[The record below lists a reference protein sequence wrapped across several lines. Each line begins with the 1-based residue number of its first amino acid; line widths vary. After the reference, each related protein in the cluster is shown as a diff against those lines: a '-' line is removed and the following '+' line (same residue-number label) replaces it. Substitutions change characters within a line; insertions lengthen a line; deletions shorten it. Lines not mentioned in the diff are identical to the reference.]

1 VSSAAADEEPH
12 RIAGSAMLK
21 LQHSIRKQT
30 LHIETE
36 SEALALALQ
45 PRVSD
50 INRRYFLPVIER
62 LLIEFSV
69 PGRQIKIV
77 KLDVDLGELPFARFA
92 EAAAERLDQEF
103 RRALIETLRQQ
114 DEGPTVL
121 HRSQPEQTSHLE
133 LFEHYLLRG
142 TLPFWAPHA
151 ETLTFE
157 EMLLKLAA
165 DDPAGLIAMITKH
178 GRQKH
183 VLERL
188 VLQLAE
194 ATLQYLV
201 RLLEPEHARLIIAYL
216 LDLRNIHHVEPV
228 FPVSDKKFSNIIWV
242 VVLSYVV
249 EEPGSQFNRRS
260 FVKGLF
266 QKMAR
271 SEGLEYTQIMA
282 MVHRGL
288 QETQKRR
295 SLDASLTAVIS
306 ELVQELNPDTRLES
320 ATLADTSQAVLRTE
334 ELRLEPNASPDADHR
349 RQLARTSRLKLLEH
363 CLLHDTLP
371 FRALHRPSFSFAGL
385 VAELAGEDPSGLVA
399 LIRKHPQPERVLE
412 RLVLQ
417 LGETL
422 RRRLLQLLAGEHAEL
437 MVAYLTD
444 LRKIHGVQP
453 LGLLGAER
461 FTRRLW
467 LTVLSYA
474 LHAPASQFDRKSFV
488 RSLLQSVARS
498 EGREYGE
505 ILEMV
510 RLSAQADV
518 KNGPLESSLVA
529 VITELAGE
537 LDEARF
543 REKAETKDNSQT
555 LLQALASDFTNRTDD
570 AGDRV
575 GDAVACLDFYL
586 SMEQETDRKAWLD
599 HNGRRG
605 LLPYLAVHDPSR
617 TRQLIVGLAAR
628 SEPGLPSVVHRLLQA
643 FPPVDLL
650 AVLANEHGEF
660 ITRLI
665 AVVCKAGAQAPH
677 AGLVQPDTLGRA
689 LWQTALDYLLREPAG
704 RWDRRIIVCQVV
716 EVGAERFGVSP
727 GSLAGMAASALGRA
741 AGTVEASLAQSIER
755 LARTL
760 DHRRHQRA
768 GQGRPAQ
775 AFFARYDQVE
785 VLRYYLRYGVLPW
798 SALLRDPDLT
808 AGSAIAALPELP
820 RSLLSHVFA
829 GDHADDQLRVL
840 LRAVRMMPEECL
852 ERLLLRLYPQ
862 LAYDDSPFRLAVS
875 AFAAQAE
882 DKHVFYA
889 QFLAATLNGDSLD
902 LEQLAASALVQVRA
916 AAPVRPADPAR
927 WEAHAQKSAIA
938 NQLRFGKTARAGG
951 PTLAVLLHALIATH
965 PEDARNFCRALRS
978 TPGLAAELIRHC
990 NPALFDR
997 LLELL
1002 CPGESATLRALLQKL
1017 SAIPVTYLSCS
1028 AESMREVIFDEVI
1041 RLEEGKSRAV
1051 AFLFARVIRKLFATP
1066 LHEEVRQWLL
1076 PGTAAWT
1083 ASVELPIA
1091 QVNAFASS
1099 IAGSA
1104 QEQAPSPKSP
1114 VLRDEVLAILDGER
1128 FEPNVPGNRQ
1138 KTVGPR
1144 GPALLSDDAFQHALI
1159 VTLENYPEEIY
1170 ASVMRTVENQVRR
1183 EHWAETLPETALA
1196 RLTYLL
1202 EPRMHRTLL
1211 DAAEVLASAWPA
1223 AAPSLSTAFA
1233 GRKLFW
1239 TFLLEFFARTTAPG
1253 RSVKRLVE
1261 FFFEYTAVRC
1271 HAALLAAPDR
1281 LRVGTKLLEH
1291 AGHLANAGGRA
1302 NLHAILQRNR
1312 NRLLSSWEGSSLS
1325 LVTPTANL
1333 KRRPTPSADE
1343 SGRPHRRSIKTAFS
1357 MPVEPDDEVT
1367 AAPIYIDNAG
1377 LVLSGPFL
1385 PHLFQTLDWLDS
1397 GHEGRAGLRDHDA
1410 ISRAVHLLQYLVDGR
1425 TSAPEPLLVL
1435 NKILCGVPPSA
1446 PIAGEIE
1453 PTDRE
1458 REICERLLRAMIENW
1473 KSISNT
1479 SIAGLQETF
1488 LQRDGRLE
1496 RSDEG
1501 WKLRVQRKT
1510 VDVLVDQ
1517 IPWSISLIYHRWMPQ
1532 PLYVE
1537 W

>member
-1 VSSAAADEEPH
+1 
-12 RIAGSAMLK
+12 MLK

-30 LHIETE
+30 LHIQTE

-45 PRVSD
+45 PRVGD
-50 INRRYFLPVIER
+50 VNRRYFLPAIER
-62 LLIEFSV
+62 LFNEFSV
-69 PGRQIKIV
+69 PGRQVKIA
-77 KLDVDLGELPFARFA
+77 KLEVDLGELPLAYFDDV
-92 EAAAERLDQEF
+92 AAERFDREL
-103 RRALIETLRQQ
+103 RRALAAALREQP
-114 DEGPTVL
+114 ESPSANN
-121 HRSQPEQTSHLE
+121 HSQPEQTSHLE
-133 LFEHYLLRG
+133 LLEHYLLKG
-142 TLPFWAPHA
+142 TLPFWAPRA
-151 ETLTFE
+151 ETFAFE
-157 EMLLKLAA
+157 ELLLKLAA

-178 GRQKH
+178 GRQKR

-201 RLLEPEHARLIIAYL
+201 RLLEPKHAALIIAYL

-228 FPVSDKKFSNIIWV
+228 LPVSDKKFSDISWV
-242 VVLSYVV
+242 VVLSYLV

-260 FVKGLF
+260 FVAGLF
-266 QKMAR
+266 QRMAR
-271 SEGLEYTQIMA
+271 SEGVEYTQVMA
-282 MVHRGL
+282 MVHRSL
-288 QETQKRR
+288 QETEKRR
-295 SLDASLTAVIS
+295 PLEASLTAVIN
-306 ELVQELNPDTRLES
+306 ELVHELNPDSWSES
-320 ATLADTSQAVLRTE
+320 ATLADTSPAELRTE
-334 ELRLEPNASPDADHR
+334 ELRREPYASPDADYR
-349 RQLARTSRLKLLEH
+349 RQLRQTSRLKLLEH

-371 FRALHRPSFSFAGL
+371 FRAIGRPSFSFAGL
-385 VAELAGEDPSGLVA
+385 VAELADEDPGSLIA
-399 LIRKHPQPERVLE
+399 LIRKHAQQERVLE

-437 MVAYLTD
+437 IVAYAVD
-444 LRKIHGVQP
+444 LRKIHRVQP
-453 LGLLGAER
+453 LCLLGADP
-461 FTRRLW
+461 FACCLW
-467 LTVLSYA
+467 LAALSYG
-474 LHAPASQFDRKSFV
+474 LHASGSQFNRKSFV
-488 RSLLQSVARS
+488 RSLLQSVAQSDARA
-498 EGREYGE
+498 YDE
-505 ILEMV
+505 IIEMV
-510 RLSAQADV
+510 RLSAPEVV
-518 KNGPLESSLVA
+518 KNSPLGSSLLA
-529 VITELAGE
+529 VIAELTGE
-537 LDEARF
+537 LDEARS
-543 REKAETKDNSQT
+543 REKAETKDISQA
-555 LLQALASDFTNRTDD
+555 LLQAQALASDFTDRADH

-575 GDAVACLDFYL
+575 GDALACLDFYL
-586 SMEQETDRKAWLD
+586 STKQGTARQAWLEQ
-599 HNGRRG
+599 NGRRG
-605 LLPYLAVHDPSR
+605 LLHYLAVHEPAR

-628 SEPGLPSVVHRLLQA
+628 SEPGLPSVVHCLLQA
-643 FPPVDLL
+643 FPSVDLL
-650 AVLANEHGEF
+650 AVLTNEHEEF
-660 ITRLI
+660 ITGLI
-665 AVVCKAGAQAPH
+665 AVVCNAGARLPP
-677 AGLVQPDTLGRA
+677 AGLVQFEALSRA
-689 LWQTALDYLLREPAG
+689 LWQQALECLLREPSG
-704 RWDRRIIVCQVV
+704 RWDRQRIVRQVV
-716 EVGAERFGVSP
+716 EAGAERLGVSP
-727 GSLAGMAASALGRA
+727 GSLAGVAASALGRG
-741 AGTVEASLAQSIER
+741 AGAVEVSLAQSLER

-760 DHRRHQRA
+760 DYRRDNRA
-768 GQGRPAQ
+768 GQARTGQ

-852 ERLLLRLYPQ
+852 ERLLLRLHPQ
-862 LAYDDSPFRLAVS
+862 VGHADSPFRSAVS
-875 AFAAQAE
+875 AFAAQTE

-889 QFLAATLNGDSLD
+889 QLLAATLNGDSLD

-916 AAPVRPADPAR
+916 VEPLLPADPVR
-927 WEAHAQKSAIA
+927 WDAQAQKSAIA
-938 NQLRFGKTARAGG
+938 NQLRFGKTATAGG
-951 PTLAVLLHALIATH
+951 PTLVVLLHALIATH
-965 PEDARNFCRALRS
+965 PEDARNFCRALRN
-978 TPGLAAELIRHC
+978 TPRLAAELIRHC

-1017 SAIPVTYLSCS
+1017 SAIPVTYLACS
-1028 AESMREVIFDEVI
+1028 AESTRQVIFDEVI
-1041 RLEEGKSRAV
+1041 RLEEGKSPAEGV
-1051 AFLFARVIRKLFATP
+1051 LFARVIRKLFATP
-1066 LHEEVRQWLL
+1066 LPEKARDWLL
-1076 PGTAAWT
+1076 QVAAAWT
-1083 ASVELPIA
+1083 AAAELPLA

-1114 VLRDEVLAILDGER
+1114 VVRDEVLAILDGER
-1128 FEPNVPGNRQ
+1128 LEVNVPGNRQ

-1144 GPALLSDDAFQHALI
+1144 RPELLSDDAIQHALI

-1170 ASVMRTVENQVRR
+1170 TAVRRTVEDRVKR

-1223 AAPSLSTAFA
+1223 TAPFVSAAFT

-1239 TFLLEFFARTTAPG
+1239 TFLLEFFARTTASG
-1253 RSVKRLVE
+1253 RSVERLVE
-1261 FFFEYTAVRC
+1261 FFFEYTAARC
-1271 HAALLAAPDR
+1271 HAVLPAAPDR
-1281 LRVGTKLLEH
+1281 LRVGTKLLEQ

-1302 NLHAILQRNR
+1302 NLRAILQRNR
-1312 NRLLSSWEGSSLS
+1312 SHLLSLWEGSASS
-1325 LVTPTANL
+1325 PVTPTANL
-1333 KRRPTPSADE
+1333 KRRPTLSADE
-1343 SGRPHRRSIKTAFS
+1343 SGRPQRKTAFS

-1367 AAPIYIDNAG
+1367 VAPIYIDNAG
-1377 LVLSGPFL
+1377 LVLTGPFL
-1385 PHLFQTLDWLDS
+1385 PHLFQTLDLLDS
-1397 GHEGRAGLRDHDA
+1397 GSEGRAGLRDHDA
-1410 ISRAVHLLQYLVDGR
+1410 VSRAVHLLQYLVDGR
-1425 TSAPEPLLVL
+1425 TAAPEPLLVL
-1435 NKILCGVPPSA
+1435 NKILCGVPPST
-1446 PIAGEIE
+1446 PIAAEIE

-1458 REICERLLRAMIENW
+1458 RETCERLLRAMIENW

-1488 LQRDGRLE
+1488 LRRDGRLE